1 MQEQPQKPTSNIAND
16 SFPGLG
22 DRGARLGGDA
32 GTSRPEKSFGSA
44 PRDRIKGRSGLGFL
58 AAGADGTLEIPS
70 FDRHDFRYLLRVVEV
85 NVLTA
90 ISLNL

>member
-1 MQEQPQKPTSNIAND
+1 MLDLRIEPREVAEMQEQPQKPTSNIAND

-22 DRGARLGGDA
+22 DSGAR
-32 GTSRPEKSFGSA
+32 
-44 PRDRIKGRSGLGFL
+44 L